1 MFYTSDQGCREIS
14 AQVLTEFYGK
24 GSWSKEGKC
33 CYSAMDSSL
42 YPSLDEERLAYMID
56 IGLLIIIK
64 EAMISMD
71 SKSECRRQEEAV
83 QKQLEILEKGI
94 SA

>member
-14 AQVLTEFYGK
+14 AQVLTEFYGN
-24 GSWSKEGKC
+24 GSWSGEGKC
-33 CYSAMDSSL
+33 CYSA
-42 YPSLDEERLAYMID
+42 
-56 IGLLIIIK
+56 
-64 EAMISMD
+64 MD